1 MDDFS
6 EIVAAGLSWLLSET
20 WCWPEWLWRGAG
32 GLTVLLSDG
41 RRAGLRDGSTAW
53 PSGLLPR

>member
-6 EIVAAGLSWLLSET
+6 EIVAAVAFWLLSET
-20 WCWPEWLWRGAG
+20 WCWPEWPWRGAG

-53 PSGLLPR
+53 PSG